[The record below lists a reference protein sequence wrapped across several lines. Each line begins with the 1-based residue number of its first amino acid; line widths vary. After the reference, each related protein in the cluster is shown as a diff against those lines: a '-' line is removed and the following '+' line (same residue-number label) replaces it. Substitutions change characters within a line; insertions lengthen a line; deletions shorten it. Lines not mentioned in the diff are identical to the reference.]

1 MRQLLTLGVVPIAVV
16 LVSCGRTDRVS
27 EHNQRQES
35 VALADDQHADDG
47 THADDTHNHSS
58 DAHVSHEGGKSHH
71 GHEEDP
77 HSHQGNARHETK
89 HDESIG
95 HGEQRHVPHHNAH
108 DADQSKAPAIHPIA
122 NYLTALQ
129 LFKRRITPIMQAKN
143 PSSCSECHLS
153 GVDLKQYI
161 GPDQEATFA
170 SLRVSGLIDMDNPD
184 DSKILTFIQRRPDKP
199 SLVTDKIREEE
210 YAAFRAWIHAAV
222 KDPKLASSETTD
234 SRLGPTV
241 PDAVIRHARRDR
253 VLASFIDNI
262 WSEVGRCA
270 ACHSPDRNQK
280 QVEENGE
287 QVSWIKLGDPQA
299 TLDYMLEAELF
310 DLDAPQE
317 SLLLAKP
324 TMQVEHVG
332 GQKLV
337 VGDRTYRQFRRF
349 IEDYASVT
357 NGTYQSTEVLPATSD
372 EISQVSDIWL
382 KLTDVPTQLD
392 KKLLQVD
399 LYRWNPDSKTW
410 SPDRW
415 ATADRAIA
423 GDRNLWQQHIS
434 ITAPRESERAD
445 LVRREPKL
453 LPGKYLAKIYVDKT
467 DKLQTEYPTELTD
480 AALVGQVEIDSRWQA
495 GYGHMTTAKYP
506 H

>member
-1 MRQLLTLGVVPIAVV
+1 MTSTSP
-16 LVSCGRTDRVS
+16 VSKDR
-27 EHNQRQES
+27 
-35 VALADDQHADDG
+35 
-47 THADDTHNHSS
+47 
-58 DAHVSHEGGKSHH
+58 
-71 GHEEDP
+71 
-77 HSHQGNARHETK
+77 
-89 HDESIG
+89 
-95 HGEQRHVPHHNAH
+95 
-108 DADQSKAPAIHPIA
+108 
-122 NYLTALQ
+122 TALQ
-129 LFKRRITPIMQAKN
+129 LFKQRITPIMQATN

-170 SLRVSGLIDMDNPD
+170 SLRMSGLIDVDDPD
-184 DSKILTFIQRRPDKP
+184 ASKILTFINRRPEKP
-199 SLVTDKIREEE
+199 SLITDKIRKEE

-222 KDPKLASSETTD
+222 KDPQVAAAETSD
-234 SRLGPTV
+234 AALGPTI
-241 PDAVIRHARRDR
+241 PDEVIRHARKDR

-310 DLDAPQE
+310 DLTAPEE

-324 TMQVEHVG
+324 TMQVKHGG

-337 VGDRTYRQFRRF
+337 VGDRTYKQFRRF
-349 IEDYASVT
+349 IEDYAAVAK
-357 NGTYQSTEVLPATSD
+357 GTYQSTEALPTSSD
-372 EISQVSDIWL
+372 EVSQVSDIWL
-382 KLTDVPTQLD
+382 KFTDIPARFD

-399 LYRWNPDSKTW
+399 LYRWNPASNSW

-423 GDRNLWQQHIS
+423 GDRRLWQQHIS
-434 ITAPRESERAD
+434 VTAPRGSERAA
-445 LVRREPKL
+445 LVRREPHL
-453 LPGKYLAKIYVDKT
+453 PPGKYLAKIYIDET
-467 DKLQTEYPTELTD
+467 GKLQTQYPAELTD
-480 AALVGQVEIDSRWQA
+480 EDYMGQVEIDSRWQA
-495 GYGHMTTAKYP
+495 GYGRMTAAKYP